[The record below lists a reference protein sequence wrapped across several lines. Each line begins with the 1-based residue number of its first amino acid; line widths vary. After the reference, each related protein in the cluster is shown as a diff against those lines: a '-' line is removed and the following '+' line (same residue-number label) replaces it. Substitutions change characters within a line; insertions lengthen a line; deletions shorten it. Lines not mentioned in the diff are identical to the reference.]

1 MSKLERFTALSTILS
16 LQEPVG
22 PSVPTAR
29 LARNGVPE
37 PPSKRRFATFF
48 RLLLIRS
55 ILTCIFYNCSKVW
68 RPLTGYFGAGRCT
81 KRELMAKAMRD
92 NGKAIQRLR
101 EVGLRPTRQRVEL
114 ASVLFKGQDRHVT
127 AESLYEEASGLGLR
141 ISLATVYNTLHQF
154 THAGLLRQVIV
165 DAARGYFDTNT
176 GDHQHFFLEDEGALI
191 DIPGDQITVAGV
203 PLPPDGL
210 AVDRVDVVVR
220 VKRA

>member
-1 MSKLERFTALSTILS
+1 
-16 LQEPVG
+16 
-22 PSVPTAR
+22 
-29 LARNGVPE
+29 
-37 PPSKRRFATFF
+37 
-48 RLLLIRS
+48 
-55 ILTCIFYNCSKVW
+55 
-68 RPLTGYFGAGRCT
+68 
-81 KRELMAKAMRD
+81 MAKAARD
-92 NGKAIQRLR
+92 NSKAIQRLR
-101 EVGLRPTRQRVEL
+101 SVKLRPTRQRVEL
-114 ASVLFKGQDRHVT
+114 AGVLFKGEDRHVT
-127 AESLYEEASGLGLR
+127 AESLHEEVTGLGLR

-203 PLPPDGL
+203 PVPPAGL